1 MRILLV
7 EDEPRLAS
15 LIQQGLTEEGYAVDA
30 VRTGEDALA
39 WLLSGVYDAVILDVM
54 LPGISGFAVC
64 QSARGKGD
72 TVPILL
78 LTALG
83 SIEDR
88 VMGLDAG
95 ADDYLVKPFALAE
108 LTARLRALL
117 RRPPAVTEVILTC
130 GWIQLDPARKRV
142 WSHSLSVE
150 LGAREF
156 SILEYLMRNAD
167 RVLTRAMITNH
178 VWNSDIPNST
188 NVIDVHIR
196 ALRHKLDIPLPD
208 SPIETIRGV
217 GYRIRSDAT

>member
-1 MRILLV
+1 MRILVV

-15 LIQQGLTEEGYAVDA
+15 LIEQGLTEEGYAVD
-30 VRTGEDALA
+30 VVQTGEDALA
-39 WLLSGVYDAVILDVM
+39 WLRAGVYDVVILDVM

-64 QSARGKGD
+64 RSARDRGD

-78 LTALG
+78 LTALDA
-83 SIEDR
+83 IEDR

-117 RRPPAVTEVILTC
+117 RRPPAITEMVLTC
-130 GWIQLDPARKRV
+130 GAIRLDPARKRV
-142 WSHSLSVE
+142 WSHRRPVE
-150 LGAREF
+150 LGAKEF

-167 RVLTRAMITNH
+167 RVLTRAMITSH
-178 VWNSDIPNST
+178 VWSYEFPNST

-196 ALRHKLDIPLPD
+196 ALRRKLDIPLPD
-208 SPIETIRGV
+208 SPIETVRGV
-217 GYRIRSDAT
+217 GYRMRSDAP